1 MQPNIE
7 LRVLKED
14 MVESI
19 QPLLQ
24 NSSFEPYRFLKNE
37 LGADLIEFWS
47 NSINDVVSTPN
58 SQGLIAFQN
67 GTPLGLVA
75 TSINSWESD
84 LLGKKAAV
92 INALVVDGSI
102 ADRLDVAS
110 LLVNKAILQAKTQ
123 GVEFIQSKSYTN
135 DLTLI
140 HALEL
145 HGFLLMDTVVDC
157 FFDYRRKP
165 LESITFPIK
174 NDSVILRL
182 ATLEDRNQLVDVA
195 EKSFRNHFGRFHADE
210 QIGHAVGTNAYIQW
224 IHSSLDGYADWFHVA
239 EISGKIAGFSIWKRP
254 SISENNL
261 KIRVGHYS
269 IAGIDP
275 DFFGQ
280 GLFTLL
286 TFAGMQ
292 SLKGVADIIEGP
304 THINNY
310 NVQLGYSKL
319 GWRVLAD
326 ARHTFH
332 KWIT

>member
-110 LLVNKAILQAKTQ
+110 LLVNKAILEQNL
-123 GVEFIQSKSYTN
+123 ILYC
-135 DLTLI
+135 LTRVYQF
-140 HALEL
+140 
-145 HGFLLMDTVVDC
+145 GTG
-157 FFDYRRKP
+157 R
-165 LESITFPIK
+165 
-174 NDSVILRL
+174 
-182 ATLEDRNQLVDVA
+182 ATEV
-195 EKSFRNHFGRFHADE
+195 
-210 QIGHAVGTNAYIQW
+210 
-224 IHSSLDGYADWFHVA
+224 
-239 EISGKIAGFSIWKRP
+239 
-254 SISENNL
+254 
-261 KIRVGHYS
+261 
-269 IAGIDP
+269 
-275 DFFGQ
+275 
-280 GLFTLL
+280 
-286 TFAGMQ
+286 
-292 SLKGVADIIEGP
+292 
-304 THINNY
+304 
-310 NVQLGYSKL
+310 
-319 GWRVLAD
+319 
-326 ARHTFH
+326 
-332 KWIT
+332 